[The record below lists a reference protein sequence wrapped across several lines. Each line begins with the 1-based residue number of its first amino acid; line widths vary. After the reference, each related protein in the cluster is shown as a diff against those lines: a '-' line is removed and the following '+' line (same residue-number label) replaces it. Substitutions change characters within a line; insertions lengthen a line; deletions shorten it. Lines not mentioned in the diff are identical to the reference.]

1 MIDQENFSKDLREKI
16 ASDLKILDSNVRSTV
31 MTIFMIFLPIFS
43 LQEKKSL
50 LTLSFHF
57 FPIKK
62 AFEKAFEHFQKSVFF
77 AMYLMHSYLNS
88 KFLKL

>member
-57 FPIKK
+57 
-62 AFEKAFEHFQKSVFF
+62 
-77 AMYLMHSYLNS
+77 
-88 KFLKL
+88 

>member
-57 FPIKK
+57 LPIKK

-77 AMYLMHSYLNS
+77 CNVSNAQLLE
-88 KFLKL
+88 F